1 MYAVERIK
9 LIKLYRGVSIGQQA
23 MRLKRTKTKR
33 RGFVLVV
40 VLCMLICLAVLL
52 LGFNYQSRTNL
63 HTVDDFKKSAQALNC
78 AKAGL
83 NVAIAAIKDT
93 DDTKTNKTLL
103 NPVSEENTF
112 DIDDGKCS
120 ITITEESAKL
130 NVNLLKDKNGRL
142 NRAGIDQLLRLI
154 DLLNQEQSD
163 HSHIGYGLVP
173 AIIDWTD
180 GDDKVT
186 YLPFIKHENS
196 GAESGYYGRL
206 ETPYRCRN
214 ASLGTT
220 EELLLVKGIT
230 PQVFERMRDY
240 ITVYGDGKININCA
254 PKRVIE
260 SLSEKMD
267 PVLAQMII
275 DRRKF
280 KPFGSIA
287 ELRDVPGM
295 TDGIYNAIRK
305 SVTVSPA
312 DQYYH
317 VRAQGNVDKAGRTIT
332 AILGKNLKTKNV
344 EVISYK
350 EL

>member
-1 MYAVERIK
+1 
-9 LIKLYRGVSIGQQA
+9 
-23 MRLKRTKTKR
+23 MRPKRTKTER
-33 RGFVLVV
+33 RGFIVVV

-52 LGFNYQSRTNL
+52 LGFNYQSNTNL
-63 HTVDDFKKSAQALNC
+63 RVVGDFQKSAQALNC

-83 NVAIAAIKDT
+83 NIAIAAIRDT
-93 DDTKTNKTLL
+93 DDTGANKMLL
-103 NPVSEENTF
+103 NQASQDYTF
-112 DIDDGKCS
+112 DIGGGKCS
-120 ITITEESAKL
+120 ITIAEESGKL
-130 NVNLLKDKNGRL
+130 NVNLLKDKNRL
-142 NRAGIDQLLRLI
+142 NRIAIDRLLRLI
-154 DLLNQEQSD
+154 DLLNYEHGD

-180 GDDKVT
+180 SDDKVT

-196 GAESGYYGRL
+196 GAESGYYSRL
-206 ETPYRCRN
+206 QSPYQCRN
-214 ASLGTT
+214 ASLDTI
-220 EELLLVKGIT
+220 EELLLIKGIT
-230 PQVFERMRDY
+230 PEVFERMRDY
-240 ITVYGDGKININCA
+240 ITVYGDGKININLA

-275 DRRKF
+275 DRRKL

-295 TDGIYNAIRK
+295 TDRIYNSIRK
-305 SVTVSPA
+305 SATVSPD
-312 DQYYH
+312 DQFYQ
-317 VRAQGNVDKAGRTIT
+317 VTSRANVDKTKSTIV
-332 AILGKNLKTKNV
+332 AILEKNPKAKNV